1 MDKDSFS
8 KRGFFA
14 SVVAWFLLLVFTV
27 FQSSCAQ
34 VSACG
39 GFDLLIFGVVA
50 VGLIAPAYFFGLFI
64 STTFPDEK

>member
-1 MDKDSFS
+1 MDKDSLS

-14 SVVAWFLLLVFTV
+14 SVVAWFLLLVFAV

-34 VSACG
+34 VSVCG

-50 VGLIAPAYFFGLFI
+50 VGLTAPAYFFGLFI
-64 STTFPDEK
+64 STIFPNEK